1 MTTTI
6 LKLQLL
12 TPRQIIDLAK
22 QIVKQCHDNS
32 DIAKRLGDSDDLFQA
47 VCNLLIEFK
56 LGARDLRPGHSLEEA
71 VCSLARGPSRRNWM
85 SDRATECDIEE
96 VADDHTEH
104 TDADAVEVD
113 DEEAG
118 HGHSLDDI
126 PGLSALDKLLIQHDA
141 HRSAQTSDVATFFGI
156 TTRAVRMRKEKLH
169 DQLIARFNLPPAV
182 FKEEAEPKL
191 PHLTKKVK
199 EEKDP
204 LANFIPLKP
213 TNFNGFR
220 TVGIR

>member
-6 LKLQLL
+6 MQLQLM
-12 TPRQIIDLAK
+12 TPRQIVDLAK
-22 QIVKQCHDNS
+22 QIVKQCKDKS
-32 DIAKRLGDSDDLFQA
+32 DIAKRLGDSDEFFQA
-47 VCNLLIEFK
+47 VCELLIEFK
-56 LGARDLRPGHSLEEA
+56 LGARELRPGCRLDLA
-71 VCSLARGPSRRNWM
+71 VYGIARGIAKRNWM
-85 SDRATECDIEE
+85 SDRATLCDIEE

-169 DQLIARFNLPPAV
+169 AQLIVQFNLPPAV
-182 FKEEAEPKL
+182 FKEKAEPKL
-191 PHLTKKVK
+191 PHLTKKV
-199 EEKDP
+199 EVEKDP
-204 LANFIPLKP
+204 LANFVPLKP